1 MKNTSIALALGLAS
15 FSAAH
20 AQQQDMVNGVP
31 IYPQAA
37 PVKPVAP
44 VVPVAPQAPSAAE
57 AIAAPVAPAAPAAQ
71 ATIVAAPVAP
81 KPVSPVLSD
90 TPAQPVRAAYVAPRL
105 VEKKLYRMI
114 GMGFTGGGEEIIK
127 TGFTDGSTET
137 VTSGGLV
144 AFTAGVEYRFNPQF
158 SLQGNVGFHVDN
170 STAENGDVHFRRYP
184 LEIIGY
190 YHFSPKWRVGAG
202 LRHVT
207 NVRLKSSGVID
218 SAYNAAFDDATGGL
232 VEIEYMFSPQAGM
245 KVRVARESYMLR
257 GADYK
262 LDGNH
267 VGIFGNFYF

>member
-1 MKNTSIALALGLAS
+1 MKNPTLALALALAS
-15 FSAAH
+15 LTSAH

-31 IYPQAA
+31 IHPQAA
-37 PVKPVAP
+37 PVTQSAP
-44 VVPVAPQAPSAAE
+44 
-57 AIAAPVAPAAPAAQ
+57 AAPVAAPTMQAAPAALPAASMPAGAE
-71 ATIVAAPVAP
+71 ATAAPSAP
-81 KPVSPVLSD
+81 ARP
-90 TPAQPVRAAYVAPRL
+90 AYVAPRL

-114 GMGFTGGGEEIIK
+114 GMGFTAGGEDIIK

-184 LEIIGY
+184 IEIIGY
-190 YHFSPKWRVGAG
+190 YNLTPKWRVGAG

-218 SAYNAAFDDATGGL
+218 STYNAAFDDATGGL
-232 VEIEYMFSPQAGM
+232 VEVEYMFSPQAGV

-257 GADYK
+257 GGNYE